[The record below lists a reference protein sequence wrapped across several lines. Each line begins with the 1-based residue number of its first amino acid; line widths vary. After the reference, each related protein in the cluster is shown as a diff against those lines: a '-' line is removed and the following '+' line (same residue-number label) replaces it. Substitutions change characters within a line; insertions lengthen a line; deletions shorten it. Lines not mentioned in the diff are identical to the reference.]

1 MPANTPKILAFGG
14 SLREA
19 SFNHRLVQV
28 AAEGA
33 RDAGADV
40 TLIRLR
46 DFPLPI
52 YDGDGEAASGI
63 PAEAKR
69 LKELMKASHGL
80 LISAPEYNSS
90 LPAALKNAIDWASR
104 PEEGEPRLAA
114 FRGKVAGLVAASPG
128 GLGGLRGLFHL
139 REILQNIGVTVVPEQ
154 RAVSGAHEAFAADGS
169 LKDEELNQAVRGV
182 GARLA
187 EVARAVGDASAA
199 S

>member
-1 MPANTPKILAFGG
+1 M
-14 SLREA
+14 
-19 SFNHRLVQV
+19 
-28 AAEGA
+28 
-33 RDAGADV
+33 
-40 TLIRLR
+40 
-46 DFPLPI
+46 PI
-52 YDGDGEAASGI
+52 YDGDIESSSGI
-63 PAEAKR
+63 PEEAKR

-114 FRGKVAGLVAASPG
+114 FNGKVAGLVAASPG

-169 LKDEELNQAVRGV
+169 LKDEELNKAVRGV